1 MLLAERKQS
10 WPGRCEM
17 WLDDTKVYHN
27 DDCEATFGSSALSKT
42 KSRSLDDENEIEGIP
57 CNSTLGPSYLD

>member
-1 MLLAERKQS
+1 
-10 WPGRCEM
+10 M
-17 WLDDTKVYHN
+17 WLNDTKVYHN

-57 CNSTLGPSYLD
+57 YNSTLGPSYLD